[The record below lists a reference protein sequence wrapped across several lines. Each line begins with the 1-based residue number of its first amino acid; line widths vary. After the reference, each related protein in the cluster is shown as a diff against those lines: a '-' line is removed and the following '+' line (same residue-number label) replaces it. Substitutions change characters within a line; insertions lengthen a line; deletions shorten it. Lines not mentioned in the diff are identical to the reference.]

1 MLGAM
6 QQDASFGFRFRKPT
20 PVVGG
25 TLIFLL
31 VVWIVSAISVRVSPE
46 GAKTLHEALAF
57 NPLLV
62 LEGKQLWSFVTGA
75 MLHSLADTDHLVF
88 NALGFYFFAC
98 DLEELWGRPRF
109 ILFMLLCAVGGHLM
123 VLLTAIVGLGTAPVV
138 GFSGVVLG
146 TITAFGLTWPQREVF
161 FFFFRLKG
169 IHLVYIT
176 LAMQLLTALSLS
188 RVSAAAH
195 LGGMAAG
202 AIFAATRSGALR
214 RAWLRRKLS
223 RLQAEAASLHDDDE
237 RPRRRASGPELR
249 VIRGGAARPKDKRDL
264 N

>member
-1 MLGAM
+1 MLGSM

-31 VVWIVSAISVRVSPE
+31 VVWIGFAIAFRVGPT
-46 GAKTLHEALAF
+46 GKAVYDALAF
-57 NPLLV
+57 DPLLV
-62 LEGKQLWSFVTGA
+62 LQGKQLWGFVTGA
-75 MLHSLADTDHLVF
+75 MLHSLGDTDHLVF
-88 NALGFYFFAC
+88 NGLAFYFFAC
-98 DLEELWGRPRF
+98 DLEELWGRARF
-109 ILFMLLCAVGGHLM
+109 ILFMLLCALSGHLV
-123 VLLTAIVGLGTAPVV
+123 VLLSAIVGLGSAPVV

-146 TITAFGLTWPQREVF
+146 TITAFGITWPAREVW

-176 LAMQLLTALSLS
+176 LAMQLLTALSFS

-202 AIFAATRSGALR
+202 ALFAATRSGELR
-214 RAWLRRKLS
+214 RFWLRRKLA
-223 RLQAEAASLHDDDE
+223 RLQAEAASLRDEDD
-237 RPRRRASGPELR
+237 RPRRRVSGPELR
-249 VIRGGAARPKDKRDL
+249 VIQGGASRPKDKRDL